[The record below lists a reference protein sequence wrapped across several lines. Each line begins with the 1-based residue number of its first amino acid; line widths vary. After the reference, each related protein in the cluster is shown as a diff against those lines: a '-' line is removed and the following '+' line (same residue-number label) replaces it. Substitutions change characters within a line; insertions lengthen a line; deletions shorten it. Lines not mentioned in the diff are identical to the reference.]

1 MLRTKDSKLV
11 AVPLLFRVGRGLRAE
26 TSTFVMAAIVFVMGF
41 FLIYPVIFIFIQ
53 SFNLTGTIF
62 IGEPEW
68 GLDNW
73 RFAWKQPILLRAL
86 GNSIYI
92 WLLTLTVSFP
102 VAVAIAWTLARTNI
116 RFGHTL
122 EFLFW
127 VAYMM
132 PGIATTIGWIMLL
145 DPRVGLFN
153 TWISNV
159 TWFDSLWFGDPL
171 RFNIYSIPG
180 ILWAHIVANG
190 IAGKVML
197 LTPAFRNMD
206 AALEEASR
214 VAGGSNIRT
223 IFRVTLPLMISPMIL
238 VIVLQMMRIFQSF
251 ETEQLLGVRF
261 DFFVYSTMIFR
272 LIRADIPDYGQA
284 TVLASVTLVVIALII
299 PLQRWIVQRRRYT
312 TISSGFKPG
321 LIKLGKW
328 HPLILGGLIA
338 IVGLLT
344 VVPFLVL
351 VLGSFMTRFGYFQL
365 IHVYTMSHWT
375 AILTDPLFLTALKT
389 SMILGL
395 TGAFFSPLLFSVLAY
410 ILVRTRWRGRILLDG
425 IIWVS
430 AAVPGMLAGLG
441 LLMIFLGTPGLSIL
455 FGSIWALIIV
465 IILQGNTTGTN
476 ITKGVLIQIGVDME
490 EAARVA
496 GAGWLRTY
504 VRIWIPL
511 LMPTLV
517 MLAMINFT
525 LAVGA
530 TSSVILL
537 ASRDTQTLSIFAL
550 QLMGEGGSQWERSG
564 IVSITLILMT
574 VGTSLLMRHF
584 GLRLGVRHNVRAT
597 EGEGGA
603 GAGSR
608 PGGSL
613 GRFIGP
619 KG

>member
-1 MLRTKDSKLV
+1 MLRAKDRKHSD
-11 AVPLLFRVGRGLRAE
+11 VPLLLRVGRGLRDE
-26 TSTFVMAAIVFVMGF
+26 RSTFVMAAIVFVLGF
-41 FLIYPVIFIFIQ
+41 FLIYPVIFIFVQ
-53 SFNLTGTIF
+53 SFNMAGTIF
-62 IGEPEW
+62 YGEPEW

-73 RFAWKQPILLRAL
+73 RLAWKQPILLRAL

-102 VAVAIAWTLARTNI
+102 IAVAIAWTLARTNI

-153 TWISNV
+153 TWLERLPFV
-159 TWFDSLWFGDPL
+159 DQGP
-171 RFNIYSIPG
+171 FNIYSVSG

-214 VAGGSNIRT
+214 VSGGSNIYT
-223 IFRVTLPLMISPMIL
+223 IFRVTLPLMISPMML

-312 TISSGFKPG
+312 TIGSGFKPG

-328 HPLILGGLIA
+328 HPLVFGLLIA
-338 IVGLLT
+338 VVGLLT

-351 VLGSFMTRFGYFQL
+351 VLGSFMTRFGFFQL
-365 IHVYTMSHWT
+365 IHVYTLNHWT
-375 AILTDPLFLTALKT
+375 AILTDPLYLTALKT

-395 TGAFFSPLLFSVLAY
+395 TGAIFSPLLFSVLAY
-410 ILVRTRWRGRILLDG
+410 ILVRTRWRGRIILDG

-441 LLMIFLGTPGLSIL
+441 LLMIFLGTPGLRIL
-455 FGSIWALIIV
+455 FGSMWALVIV

-476 ITKGVLIQIGVDME
+476 ITKGVLIQIGQEME
-490 EAARVA
+490 EAARIA
-496 GAGWLRTY
+496 GAGWLRTF

-537 ASRDTQTLSIFAL
+537 ASRETQTLSIFAL
-550 QLMGEGGSQWERSG
+550 QLMGEGGSQWEQSG
-564 IVSITLILMT
+564 IVSITLIVMT
-574 VGTSLLMRHF
+574 VGVALVMRHF
-584 GLRLGVRHNVRAT
+584 GLRLGVRHNMRADVGG
-597 EGEGGA
+597 GED
-603 GAGSR
+603 AGSR
-608 PGGSL
+608 PRPTGRL
-613 GRFIGP
+613 ARFIGP
-619 KG
+619 RS

>member
-1 MLRTKDSKLV
+1 MLRAKDRKHSD
-11 AVPLLFRVGRGLRAE
+11 VPLLLRVGRGLRNE
-26 TSTFVMAAIVFVMGF
+26 RSTFVMAAIVFVLGF
-41 FLIYPVIFIFIQ
+41 FLIYPVIFIFVQ
-53 SFNLTGTIF
+53 SFNMAGTIF
-62 IGEPEW
+62 YGEPEW

-73 RFAWKQPILLRAL
+73 RLAWKQPILLRAL

-102 VAVAIAWTLARTNI
+102 IAVAIAWTLARTNI

-153 TWISNV
+153 TWLERLPFV
-159 TWFDSLWFGDPL
+159 DQGP
-171 RFNIYSIPG
+171 FNIYSVSG

-214 VAGGSNIRT
+214 VSGGSNIYT
-223 IFRVTLPLMISPMIL
+223 IFRVTLPLMISPMML

-312 TISSGFKPG
+312 TIGSGFKPG

-328 HPLILGGLIA
+328 HPLVFGLLIA
-338 IVGLLT
+338 VVGLLT

-351 VLGSFMTRFGYFQL
+351 VLGSFMTRFGFFQL
-365 IHVYTMSHWT
+365 IHVYTLNHWT
-375 AILTDPLFLTALKT
+375 AILTDPLYLTALKT

-395 TGAFFSPLLFSVLAY
+395 TGAIFSPLLFSVLAY
-410 ILVRTRWRGRILLDG
+410 ILVRTRWRGRIILDG

-441 LLMIFLGTPGLSIL
+441 LLMIFLGTPGLRIL
-455 FGSIWALIIV
+455 FGSMWALVIV

-476 ITKGVLIQIGVDME
+476 ITKGVLIQIGQEME

-496 GAGWLRTY
+496 GAGWLRTF
-504 VRIWIPL
+504 VLIWIPL

-537 ASRDTQTLSIFAL
+537 ASRETQTLSIFAL
-550 QLMGEGGSQWERSG
+550 QLMGEGGSQWEQSG
-564 IVSITLILMT
+564 IVSITLIVMT
-574 VGTSLLMRHF
+574 VGTALVMRHF
-584 GLRLGVRHNVRAT
+584 GLRLGVRHNMRADAGR
-597 EGEGGA
+597 GED
-603 GAGSR
+603 AGSR
-608 PGGSL
+608 PRPTGRL
-613 GRFIGP
+613 ARFIGP
-619 KG
+619 RS